1 MRKRTTKKAAA
12 AKNLTTPPT
21 PVSDT
26 AAERSPTLSPAKS
39 PETLFDFNLNGLKN
53 IASSSKNKRNEKLM
67 NPTGLS
73 PQTLQSLKN
82 VSTISDLKKMATSN
96 LNCIKRKLEMS
107 HSEILKDIEAS
118 QSRLRK
124 RYKQRQT
131 QACQQV
137 MDEAEKEYE
146 KISERIKDGQEAM
159 MASYAEFIAEAQ
171 TTASRRKLFAKH
183 LSLCFNKLVR
193 KELLH
198 LGADMGSHPPWFDK
212 WSSEIKLSFV
222 SYSSDD

>member
-12 AKNLTTPPT
+12 AKHLDTPPT

-53 IASSSKNKRNEKLM
+53 IASSSKNKSNEKLM

-124 RYKQRQT
+124 RYKMQT

-137 MDEAEKEYE
+137 MDEAEEEYK

-159 MASYAEFIAEAQ
+159 MASYAEFIVEAQ
-171 TTASRRKLFAKH
+171 TTASR
-183 LSLCFNKLVR
+183 LCETSIPMLQQTCEKGIAALR
-193 KELLH
+193 SRY
-198 LGADMGSHPPWFDK
+198 GI
-212 WSSEIKLSFV
+212 SSTMV
-222 SYSSDD
+222 

>member
-12 AKNLTTPPT
+12 AKNLATPPT

-53 IASSSKNKRNEKLM
+53 IASSSKNKSNEKLM

-124 RYKQRQT
+124 RYKMQT

-137 MDEAEKEYE
+137 MDEAEKECK

-171 TTASRRKLFAKH
+171 TTASR
-183 LSLCFNKLVR
+183 LC
-193 KELLH
+193 ETSIPLLQQTCEKGIAA
-198 LGADMGSHPPWFDK
+198 LRSRYGI
-212 WSSEIKLSFV
+212 SSTMV
-222 SYSSDD
+222 